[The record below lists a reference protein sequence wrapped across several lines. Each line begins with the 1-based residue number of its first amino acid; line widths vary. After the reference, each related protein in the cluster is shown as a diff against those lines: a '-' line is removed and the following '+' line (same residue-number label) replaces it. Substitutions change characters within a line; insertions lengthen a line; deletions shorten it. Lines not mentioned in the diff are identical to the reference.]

1 LILYNNDQT
10 DRYGDFQIFQPM
22 AHTNTHTTPSIS
34 PLPYPHSNTYEIET
48 YSGTPADIER
58 ALNNITV
65 TLGSLAESGN
75 AHLNITLYDGDGIG
89 CIGNKYLRPGSVRK
103 GCYIRSTTIKVV
115 IKEDLTPTKAES
127 VSGAAS
133 SPFFLTFKEYVI
145 GSAVCAVIFLACA
158 RCWYVRSRRRK
169 LERYDTAPH
178 CTLHHS
184 DVCCPLSLFPCNTFF
199 P

>member
-1 LILYNNDQT
+1 MTRI
-10 DRYGDFQIFQPM
+10 
-22 AHTNTHTTPSIS
+22 NTLDKPSIS
-34 PLPYPHSNTYEIET
+34 PLPDPHLNTYVIQT
-48 YSGTPADIER
+48 YSGMPADIER
-58 ALNNITV
+58 ALSNITV
-65 TLGSLAESGN
+65 TLGLLAKSGI
-75 AHLNITLYDGDGIG
+75 AHLNITLYDGDGDG
-89 CIGNKYLRPGSVRK
+89 CIGNKYLSPGSVRK

-115 IKEDLTPTKAES
+115 VKEDLSPTKAES

-145 GSAVCAVIFLACA
+145 GSAVCAVILLACA

-184 DVCCPLSLFPCNTFF
+184 DVCCPLSLFPYNTFF
-199 P
+199 PSCSHGLY